1 MDKLRITKKL
11 MPDKHWIKYLNENGD
26 RKHLDL
32 SGSANNFERATGYE
46 SQDELRAVGWH
57 YVEGGQLCYELFNI
71 GHTVFWVPAKPGPVM
86 SVICA
91 ITGKSYQTYRDAFS
105 EALRQGGWKTVPRE
119 EVQK

>member
-1 MDKLRITKKL
+1 MDKLRINKKL

-46 SQDELRAVGWH
+46 SQDDLRAVGWH
-57 YVEGGQLCYELFNI
+57 YVEGGKLCHELFNI
-71 GHTVFWVPAKPGPVM
+71 GHIVFWVPAKPGPVM
-86 SVICA
+86 RVICA
-91 ITGKSYQTYRDAFS
+91 ITGKPYQTYRDAFS